1 MLIKTTVLAHKK
13 LGLTRAYFG
22 IFENLSKGVF
32 MKKYILALVLLFG
45 LVSITYA
52 NEIEKCFN
60 YLKLQKY
67 QLALESG
74 QNAVKS
80 NPENTEAHVCLG
92 ETYTDLGYF
101 GLSIK
106 EFEIAEKLASNKG
119 SLAIIYSYLGI
130 DHDNLGDSNTALLNY
145 NKELQIAKELNDIEE
160 ESLAL
165 NNIANIYLEQGNYE
179 KSLDYLNNSLKLTSK
194 PKTIATIYN
203 NIATIYLY
211 KNDNNKA
218 VEYYKKALEFNQE
231 VGNYRGVAHV
241 MLNLGTAYTNLQ
253 NFSEAERYL
262 RQGLEMVQKISDN
275 YWEAVAYESLGQVYL
290 AQNKKALANEYF
302 TRAYNLFKAIGDNND
317 AQVVY
322 ETYLK

>member
-1 MLIKTTVLAHKK
+1 
-13 LGLTRAYFG
+13 
-22 IFENLSKGVF
+22 
-32 MKKYILALVLLFG
+32 MKKYFLSLVLLLMLFG
-45 LVSITYA
+45 FVNASYA
-52 NEIEKCFN
+52 NEIEKCFH

-92 ETYTDLGYF
+92 EAYTNLGYF

-106 EFEIAEKLASNKG
+106 EFQIAEKLTSDKG

-165 NNIANIYLEQGNYE
+165 NNIANIYLEQGNYD
-179 KSLDYLNNSLKLTSK
+179 KSLEYLNKSLQLTSK
-194 PKTIATIYN
+194 PTTIATIYN

-231 VGNYRGVAHV
+231 AGNYRGAAHV

-253 NFSEAERYL
+253 DFSEAERYL
-262 RQGLEMVQKISDN
+262 RQGLEMVQKISDK
-275 YWEAVAYESLGQVYL
+275 YWEAVAYESLGQIYL
-290 AQNKKALANEYF
+290 AQNKKALASEYF
-302 TRAYNLFKAIGDNND
+302 TRAYNLYRTIGDNND
-317 AQVVY
+317 AKSVY
-322 ETYLK
+322 EKYLK